1 MFYVDVQKVK
11 GRMVEKGYTNS
22 SFAEKIG
29 VSRNTL
35 ATYLS
40 NPSRI
45 PYDVLERIADALFDN
60 VVEARDILFAQK
72 LA

>member
-11 GRMVEKGYTNS
+11 GRMAEKGYTSS
-22 SFAEKIG
+22 SFAEEIG

-35 ATYLS
+35 ATYLA

-45 PYDVLERIADALFDN
+45 PYGVLKRIAEALFDN